1 MVNMDGFGNYYVGY
15 YNVGNYYVD
24 YSLAKSRFLIIEMV
38 IFNIGFI
45 DIYKKQELFC
55 WLEKYYI

>member
-1 MVNMDGFGNYYVGY
+1 MVNMDGFGNYYVYY
-15 YNVGNYYVD
+15 YNVDNYYVG

-45 DIYKKQELFC
+45 DFYKKQELFC

>member
-1 MVNMDGFGNYYVGY
+1 MVNMDGFGNYYVYY
-15 YNVGNYYVD
+15 YNVGNYYVC
-24 YSLAKSRFLIIEMV
+24 YSLAKRRFLIIEMV